1 MNRHEHPRPTGVR
14 RPARRLILFTLAL
27 TLALA
32 GCAGGGGGT
41 DGGIQIGSPDAGVP
55 AAPVDSGSGASG
67 SGASGSGQPGPGG
80 GAPSDAAAPAAP
92 GDDPVDIEV
101 GGPGLSIPGPP
112 IAPPQSFGEVATDA
126 ESAPRRFRLRSGS
139 GDAVEVLRGAAPPP
153 PSR

>member
-1 MNRHEHPRPTGVR
+1 MNRHDHPRPTGAG
-14 RPARRLILFTLAL
+14 RPAHRLILFTLAL

-32 GCAGGGGGT
+32 GCAGGGGGS

-67 SGASGSGQPGPGG
+67 SGQAGPGG
-80 GAPSDAAAPAAP
+80 GAPSDAAPPAAP

-112 IAPPQSFGEVATDA
+112 VAPPQSSGEGATDA
-126 ESAPRRFRLRSGS
+126 ESAARRFRLRSGS
-139 GDAVEVLRGAAPPP
+139 AHPVEVLRGAAPPP
-153 PSR
+153 SR

>member
-1 MNRHEHPRPTGVR
+1 MNRHDHPRPTGAR

-41 DGGIQIGSPDAGVP
+41 DGGGIQIGSPDAGVP
-55 AAPVDSGSGASG
+55 AAPVDSGSGQA
-67 SGASGSGQPGPGG
+67 GPGG
-80 GAPSDAAAPAAP
+80 GAPSDAAPPAAP

-112 IAPPQSFGEVATDA
+112 IAPPQSSGEGATDA
-126 ESAPRRFRLRSGS
+126 ESAARRFRLRSGS
-139 GDAVEVLRGAAPPP
+139 AHPVEVLRGAAPPP
-153 PSR
+153 SR